1 MAKKPMH
8 SDSSD
13 EHESDDVCEHRSGP
27 IAGTAVLT
35 GDGIGRKALNYANVD
50 GLAIFEGDIILGTV
64 EEVEAALQAG
74 ADAVKA
80 ILDAGGVVHDAGPV
94 LESIGISAGVNRV
107 NRWPNGRIPYQI
119 ASSLTS
125 PNRVTDAIA
134 HWESRTRIRFVLRTP
149 ANATQFPDYVEFVGG
164 SGCSSQ
170 IGHRGGRQIIT
181 LGTGCSTGNAIH
193 EIGHTI
199 GLWHEQ
205 SREDRDTF
213 VRIQWANITSGMEH
227 NFDQHIADG
236 DDLGPYDYGSI
247 MHYPLTAFSVNGQ
260 PTIVTLQTV
269 PGGVAIGQRSSLS
282 TGDVNGVHQMYPLTT
297 TRKELAKDPIFD
309 PPTRKELAKDP
320 VRDPIPTI
328 KEVARDPIPTI
339 KEVARD
345 PLPTI
350 KEVARDP
357 GGTIFETIGSPG
369 GTPFIM
375 GSPSQ
380 FAEQPT
386 ETGSDLYSQL
396 AALNE
401 AANAMQ
407 QQSVQLANA
416 VQILAQQISAGN
428 V

>member
-1 MAKKPMH
+1 MAKKTNNP
-8 SDSSD
+8 DSLE
-13 EHESDDVCEHRSGP
+13 EHGAEDTCEHLSGP

-35 GDGIGRKALNYANVD
+35 GEGIGRKALNYANMD

-74 ADAVKA
+74 ADAVKM
-80 ILDAGGVVHDAGPV
+80 ILDAGGVVNDTGPV
-94 LESIGISAGVNRV
+94 LQSIGITEGANRV
-107 NRWPNGRIPYQI
+107 NRWPDGRIPYQI

-125 PNRVTDAIA
+125 PSRVTDAIA
-134 HWESRTRIRFVLRTP
+134 HWESRTRIRFVLRTA

-170 IGHRGGRQIIT
+170 VGRRGGRQIVT
-181 LGTGCSTGNAIH
+181 LGTSCSVGNAIH

-213 VRIQWANITSGMEH
+213 VRIQWANITPGMEH

-247 MHYPLTAFSVNGQ
+247 MHYPLTAFSRNGL
-260 PTIVTLQTV
+260 PTIVTLQTIP
-269 PGGVAIGQRSSLS
+269 PGVVVGQRTALS
-282 TGDVNGVHQMYPLTT
+282 TGDVNGVHQMYPATKTRKEVSKDPIFDT
-297 TRKELAKDPIFD
+297 TRKELV
-309 PPTRKELAKDP
+309 KDP
-320 VRDPIPTI
+320 VRDPIPTL
-328 KEVARDPIPTI
+328 KEIIRDPQPTL

-357 GGTIFETIGSPG
+357 GGTIFEGIGSPG

-380 FAEQPT
+380 FAEQPPEAGT
-386 ETGSDLYSQL
+386 DLYSQL
-396 AALNE
+396 AALND

-407 QQSVQLANA
+407 QQSVQLAQA
-416 VQILAQQISAGN
+416 VQILAQQISGGS